1 MNDSPTPM
9 LTPPSAPPT
18 PLYASFATGLP
29 APALPPGTRLGNF
42 EMQRE
47 IARSASTV
55 VYLATDLALDLP
67 VAIQEFLPARFVRRD
82 AAQHL
87 HTVDPAHGGVVG
99 RGLRA
104 FIDEAR
110 MLAHCDHASLV
121 RVVQLFEAH
130 GTAYR
135 VMPFCEGQRLLDL
148 RRNMRSAPDEAS
160 LRGLLDGLLGALEAI
175 HRSGH
180 VHAGVTPA
188 NILLLADDR
197 PLLLGPGAAGRE
209 IASDLVGSL
218 MAGLEPSF
226 GAPGSTDDST
236 ADANQPPTAGGDLYA
251 LAAVIRFCITGELP
265 AAAVVQR
272 EREPLAAAIARSF
285 EPAVR
290 PRYSAALL
298 GTLDAAMSSAAQDR
312 PHSAARFRDWLDNGP
327 PQPAAPPPAVDAPVP
342 MVSVPPPDP
351 FLQPDLPPAWAAET
365 VPGPMLDDALPE
377 LAAAPALPSP
387 PPPPPLPP
395 LPSLPSLP
403 ARPRARPVPARPRWQ
418 QALLVGVL
426 VTLGAGVVL
435 VATGA
440 WDFLLP
446 NRVNPALR
454 PVANSGV
461 TPAAPTPTPEP
472 TPAPPAAA
480 PRLSAPVVA
489 QAVAQAAADQPAAVA
504 TPASA
509 PARVVAATTAP
520 TPTPTPT
527 PTAAMAA
534 LAAATPLPTRPPPT
548 PARPALS
555 QARAAPP
562 AAKPATTAGARQA
575 ARLAAKPAS
584 KAALKKAAAAAP
596 ASPRAVCAARTEFAL
611 FRCMQTQCRS
621 ARWSAHTQCVRM
633 RAGDPIR

>member
-1 MNDSPTPM
+1 M
-9 LTPPSAPPT
+9 LTPQSAPPT

-29 APALPPGTRLGNF
+29 APALPPGTRLGHF
-42 EMQRE
+42 EIQRE

-67 VAIQEFLPARFVRRD
+67 VAIQEFLPARFVQRD
-82 AAQHL
+82 AAQQL
-87 HTVDPAHGGVVG
+87 HAVDPAHGGVVG

-121 RVVQLFEAH
+121 RVVQLFEAN

-160 LRGLLDGLLGALEAI
+160 LRGLLDGLLGSLEAI

-180 VHAGVTPA
+180 VHGGVTPA

-226 GAPGSTDDST
+226 GAPGSTDDAT

-272 EREPLAAAIARSF
+272 EREPLAVAIAKSF

-298 GTLDAAMSSAAQDR
+298 STLDAAMSSAAQDR

-327 PQPAAPPPAVDAPVP
+327 PQPAAPPPPPPAVAAAVP
-342 MVSVPPPDP
+342 TVSVPPPEP
-351 FLQPDLPPAWAAET
+351 FLQPDLPPSWAAVT
-365 VPGPMLDDALPE
+365 VPGPMLDVAMPE
-377 LAAAPALPSP
+377 LAAAPALP
-387 PPPPPLPP
+387 PPPPLPP
-395 LPSLPSLP
+395 LPPLP
-403 ARPRARPVPARPRWQ
+403 ARPRARPAPVRPRWQ

-440 WDFLLP
+440 WDWLLP
-446 NRVNPALR
+446 NRINPALQT
-454 PVANSGV
+454 VARSSD
-461 TPAAPTPTPEP
+461 TPAAPTP

-480 PRLSAPVVA
+480 PRLPAPVVA
-489 QAVAQAAADQPAAVA
+489 QAVAQAVAPTAAAQPAAEA
-504 TPASA
+504 PPASA
-509 PARVVAATTAP
+509 PARVAAA
-520 TPTPTPT
+520 TPTPAPA
-527 PTAAMAA
+527 AAMAPI
-534 LAAATPLPTRPPPT
+534 AAATPLPTRAPPT

-555 QARAAPP
+555 QARAAP
-562 AAKPATTAGARQA
+562 AATKPVITARARQA
-575 ARLAAKPAS
+575 ARLAAKPAA
-584 KAALKKAAAAAP
+584 KAGLKKAAAATP
-596 ASPRAVCAARTEFAL
+596 ADPRAVCAPRKEFAL

>member
-1 MNDSPTPM
+1 MNDSPPPM
-9 LTPPSAPPT
+9 LTPPSTPLTPSAPPT

-42 EMQRE
+42 EIQRE

-67 VAIQEFLPARFVRRD
+67 VAIQEFSPARFVQRD
-82 AAQHL
+82 AAQQL
-87 HTVDPAHGGVVG
+87 HAVDPAHGGVVG

-121 RVVQLFEAH
+121 RVVQLFEAN

-180 VHAGVTPA
+180 VHGGVTPA

-197 PLLLGPGAAGRE
+197 SLLLGPGAAGRE

-226 GAPGSTDDST
+226 GAPGSTDDAT

-272 EREPLAAAIARSF
+272 EREPLAVAIAKCF

-298 GTLDAAMSSAAQDR
+298 STLDAAMSSAAQDR

-327 PQPAAPPPAVDAPVP
+327 PQPAAPPPVVAAPVP
-342 MVSVPPPDP
+342 MVSVPPSEP
-351 FLQPDLPPAWAAET
+351 FLQPDLPPSWASET
-365 VPGPMLDDALPE
+365 VPGPMLDDAMPE
-377 LAAAPALPSP
+377 LAAAPALPP
-387 PPPPPLPP
+387 LPPLPP
-395 LPSLPSLP
+395 LPARPP
-403 ARPRARPVPARPRWQ
+403 ARPASVRPRWQ

-440 WDFLLP
+440 WDWLLP

-480 PRLSAPVVA
+480 PRLLAPVVA
-489 QAVAQAAADQPAAVA
+489 QAVAQAAAPPGAAAA

-509 PARVVAATTAP
+509 PARVAPATT
-520 TPTPTPT
+520 TP
-527 PTAAMAA
+527 ASAVAMAPI
-534 LAAATPLPTRPPPT
+534 ATATRLPTSPPPT

-555 QARAAPP
+555 QARAAPA
-562 AAKPATTAGARQA
+562 AAKAAMRAGTKQA
-575 ARLAAKPAS
+575 ARPAAKPAS
-584 KAALKKAAAAAP
+584 KTGLKKAAAAAP
-596 ASPRAVCAARTEFAL
+596 ATPRAGCASRKEFAL

-621 ARWSAHTQCVRM
+621 ARWSAHPQCVRM

>member
-42 EMQRE
+42 EVQRE

-67 VAIQEFLPARFVRRD
+67 VAIQEFLPARFVQRD
-82 AAQHL
+82 AAQQL
-87 HTVDPAHGGVVG
+87 HAADPAHGGVVG

-121 RVVQLFEAH
+121 RVVQLFEAN

-180 VHAGVTPA
+180 VHGGVTPA

-226 GAPGSTDDST
+226 DAPGSTDDAT

-272 EREPLAAAIARSF
+272 EREPLAVAIARSF

-298 GTLDAAMSSAAQDR
+298 STLDAAMSSAAQDR

-327 PQPAAPPPAVDAPVP
+327 PQPAAPPPSPPPPPTPAVAAAVP
-342 MVSVPPPDP
+342 TVSVPPPEP
-351 FLQPDLPPAWAAET
+351 FLQPDLPPSWESET
-365 VPGPMLDDALPE
+365 VPGPMLDDAMPE
-377 LAAAPALPSP
+377 LAAASAL

-395 LPSLPSLP
+395 LPPLP
-403 ARPRARPVPARPRWQ
+403 ARPASVGPRWQ

-440 WDFLLP
+440 WDWLLP
-446 NRVNPALR
+446 SRINPA
-454 PVANSGV
+454 PQAVARSSV
-461 TPAAPTPTPEP
+461 TPAAPTPTP

-480 PRLSAPVVA
+480 PRLPTPVVAQSVA
-489 QAVAQAAADQPAAVA
+489 QAVAPTDAAQPAAA
-504 TPASA
+504 AMPASA
-509 PARVVAATTAP
+509 PARVAAPAP
-520 TPTPTPT
+520 TPTPTPKS
-527 PTAAMAA
+527 TAAMAPI
-534 LAAATPLPTRPPPT
+534 ATATLLPTSPPPT

-555 QARAAPP
+555 QARAAP
-562 AAKPATTAGARQA
+562 AATKPVMTARAKQA
-575 ARLAAKPAS
+575 ARLAAKPAA
-584 KAALKKAAAAAP
+584 KAKLKKAAAATP
-596 ASPRAVCAARTEFAL
+596 ADPRAVCAARTEFAL

>member
-1 MNDSPTPM
+1 MNDSPPPM
-9 LTPPSAPPT
+9 STPPSTPLTPLIPSTPPT

-42 EMQRE
+42 EVQRE

-67 VAIQEFLPARFVRRD
+67 VAIQEFLPARFVQRD
-82 AAQHL
+82 AAQQL
-87 HTVDPAHGGVVG
+87 HAADPAHGGVVG

-121 RVVQLFEAH
+121 RVVQLFEAN

-180 VHAGVTPA
+180 VHGGVTPA

-236 ADANQPPTAGGDLYA
+236 ADANLPPTAGGDLYA

-272 EREPLAAAIARSF
+272 EREPLAVAIAKSF

-298 GTLDAAMSSAAQDR
+298 STLDAAMSSAAQDR

-327 PQPAAPPPAVDAPVP
+327 PQPAAPPPPPAVAAAVP
-342 MVSVPPPDP
+342 TVSVPPPEP
-351 FLQPDLPPAWAAET
+351 FLQPDLAPSWASET
-365 VPGPMLDDALPE
+365 VPGPMLDDAMPE
-377 LAAAPALPSP
+377 LAAAPALPP
-387 PPPPPLPP
+387 PPPLASLPPLPP
-395 LPSLPSLP
+395 LS
-403 ARPRARPVPARPRWQ
+403 ARPQARPAPVRPRWQ

-440 WDFLLP
+440 WDWLLP
-446 NRVNPALR
+446 NRINPALQA
-454 PVANSGV
+454 VARSSD
-461 TPAAPTPTPEP
+461 TPAAPTPTP

-480 PRLSAPVVA
+480 PRLPAPVVA
-489 QAVAQAAADQPAAVA
+489 QAVAPTAAAQPAAEA
-504 TPASA
+504 PPASA
-509 PARVVAATTAP
+509 PARLAAATPAP
-520 TPTPTPT
+520 TPK
-527 PTAAMAA
+527 PTAAMAPTA
-534 LAAATPLPTRPPPT
+534 TATPVPTT
-548 PARPALS
+548 ARPAVS
-555 QARAAPP
+555 QARAAAP
-562 AAKPATTAGARQA
+562 AATKPVMTARAKQA

-584 KAALKKAAAAAP
+584 KAALKKAAAATP

>member
-42 EMQRE
+42 DVQRE

-87 HTVDPAHGGVVG
+87 HAVDPAHGGVVG

-121 RVVQLFEAH
+121 RVVQLFEAN

-180 VHAGVTPA
+180 VHGGVTPA

-272 EREPLAAAIARSF
+272 ELEPLAVAIAKSF

-298 GTLDAAMSSAAQDR
+298 GTLDAAMSSVAQDR

-327 PQPAAPPPAVDAPVP
+327 PQPAAPPPAVAVPVP
-342 MVSVPPPDP
+342 TVSVPPPDP
-351 FLQPDLPPAWAAET
+351 FLHSDLPPSWAAET
-365 VPGPMLDDALPE
+365 VPGLVDDAMPE
-377 LAAAPALPSP
+377 LAAAPDLPPPP
-387 PPPPPLPP
+387 PPPPPLSRLPPIPP
-395 LPSLPSLP
+395 LPPLP
-403 ARPRARPVPARPRWQ
+403 ARPRARPVSARPRWQ

-435 VATGA
+435 VATGT
-440 WDFLLP
+440 WDLLLP
-446 NRVNPALR
+446 NRINPA
-454 PVANSGV
+454 PQAVASSSD
-461 TPAAPTPTPEP
+461 TPPPTPPSTP
-472 TPAPPAAA
+472 TQPAAA
-480 PRLSAPVVA
+480 PRLSVPIAA
-489 QAVAQAAADQPAAVA
+489 QASATQPAAAA

-509 PARVVAATTAP
+509 PVRVAAATTAP

-527 PTAAMAA
+527 PASTAAMAPI
-534 LAAATPLPTRPPPT
+534 AAATTTPPP
-548 PARPALS
+548 ALVRPALS
-555 QARAAPP
+555 QARAAPAATRP
-562 AAKPATTAGARQA
+562 AVTAGTKR
-575 ARLAAKPAS
+575 AAKPAS
-584 KAALKKAAAAAP
+584 KAPLKKAVAATP